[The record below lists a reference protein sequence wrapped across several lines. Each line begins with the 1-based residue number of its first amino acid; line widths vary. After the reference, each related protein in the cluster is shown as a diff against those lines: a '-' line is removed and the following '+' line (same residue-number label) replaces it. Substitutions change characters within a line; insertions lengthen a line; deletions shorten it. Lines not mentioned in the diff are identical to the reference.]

1 MKPPRNKP
9 AAAASGSVAL
19 ARGGAVWP
27 FVVRGGFTLHH
38 KRKIY
43 RGGEV
48 VDLTEA
54 EAAARRHMV
63 EPAPEQEAE

>member
-1 MKPPRNKP
+1 MKPPRAKAP
-9 AAAASGSVAL
+9 SAPVRADGT
-19 ARGGAVWP
+19 WP

-48 VDLTEA
+48 VDLTET
-54 EAAARRHMV
+54 EAKARRHMV